1 MQYGVVQPPWL
12 VAVGSLYHPSTP
24 RHQVHL
30 QGGDREWLEMP
41 RAQRVADTQWHL
53 GREVTKETNTP
64 TSPSALQ
71 PNRTETQR
79 AKNSLLPLLRP
90 ASQGTEAGWGK
101 VGGGSGGAERRYSE
115 HSLVTLCTRC
125 YWCTNFYSK

>member
-41 RAQRVADTQWHL
+41 REQRVADTQWHL
-53 GREVTKETNTP
+53 GREATKEINTP

-79 AKNSLLPLLRP
+79 AKNSLLPLLW
-90 ASQGTEAGWGK
+90 AGLPGYRSRVGK
-101 VGGGSGGAERRYSE
+101 GWRGIWWSREKILRALISNPVY
-115 HSLVTLCTRC
+115 
-125 YWCTNFYSK
+125 